1 MPNVIVPRDSR
12 GNLRQDERIMPY
24 CSSKRSN
31 THIPVLLRASRRC
44 CQPVRRL
51 KVSGGAK
58 RFILADRP
66 TLWRGTRH
74 PGWALLRDSC
84 LARRSASR
92 SRNFFLCAGRGGI
105 RPTPRARAA
114 PVEVAFGKFPGSASD
129 IPVRRCARRAGFS
142 LLVAR
147 GWWRHGSAGSLVWRS
162 ASRLALHS

>member
-1 MPNVIVPRDSR
+1 MPNLIVPRDSR
-12 GNLRQDERIMPY
+12 GNLRQDERIMS
-24 CSSKRSN
+24 CCRSKRSH
-31 THIPVLLRASRRC
+31 TLIPVLLRASRRC

-92 SRNFFLCAGRGGI
+92 SRNFFLCAGRGGV
-105 RPTPRARAA
+105 RPAPRARAV
-114 PVEVAFGKFPGSASD
+114 PVKVAFGKFPGAALD
-129 IPVRRCARRAGFS
+129 IPVRRCARRAGFG
-142 LLVAR
+142 LLVSR
-147 GWWRHGSAGSLVWRS
+147 GWWRHGSAGSSAWRS
-162 ASRLALHS
+162 ASWSALRS